1 MSGGLVNSAECIP
14 YTCTTAVTYAGTIVK
29 GTTSAST
36 VDICG
41 AASTD
46 ITVNEPIGYTFTN
59 TKDPITGVATAA
71 KKVGICAL
79 IPGQVAEFVV
89 VAANTQIDIGDKVMT
104 AAAGTVNKKSGA
116 CWCVGTA
123 LEAVT
128 GAAAGYVKV
137 RINKH
142 WCSA

>member
-1 MSGGLVNSAECIP
+1 MSGGLVNNAECIP
-14 YTCTTAVTYAGTIVK
+14 YTCTTAVSYAGTIVA
-29 GTTSAST
+29 GTSTAST

-59 TKDPITGVATAA
+59 TKNPITGVATAA
-71 KKVGICAL
+71 QKVGICAL

-89 VAANTQIDIGDKVMT
+89 VAGNTAISIGDKLMT
-104 AAAGTVNKKSGA
+104 AAGGTVDKKSGA
-116 CWCVGTA
+116 CWCIGTA
-123 LEAVT
+123 LEAVD
-128 GAAAGYVKV
+128 GSAAGYIKV